1 MGNLRQEKKSCRA
14 LGTGIGLPDCRVEC
28 LLHSGDGPQSQK
40 YLVSITSPK
49 RSLIP
54 DLGEW
59 ERGWTWDVQ
68 FDYLGT
74 LRTPTGSV
82 IVNFSERDHYAHDC
96 HQQRS
101 AVWG

>member
-1 MGNLRQEKKSCRA
+1 MATPLVYVMSMDVPWQSLIAMLTAHNRLY
-14 LGTGIGLPDCRVEC
+14 
-28 LLHSGDGPQSQK
+28 HPQSQK

-54 DLGEW
+54 DLGER
-59 ERGWTWDVQ
+59 ERGWTWDVP

-82 IVNFSERDHYAHDC
+82 IMNFSERDHYVHDC